1 MIWIPNPDSLTV
13 FPMIFTLEQLANASG
28 GELVGDPSLQITGA
42 ASLAE
47 ATPGEISFFASRKYI
62 GLLRK
67 TRASAVFVPP
77 DFAEPIH
84 AAQIRVANPTKA
96 FEQVVLKFAPK
107 PITFAPGIHSTAVV
121 DPSAQLGKRV
131 SIQPHAVIEASVRVG
146 DDTIIGAASYV
157 GHETTIGSAC
167 LIYPRVTIRE
177 RSRIGSRVIIH
188 SGAVIG
194 ADGFGFEMVDGRHQK
209 IQQLGIVQIDDD
221 VEIGANTTV
230 DRARFGRTWVQEGVK
245 IDNLVQIAHNV
256 VIGKNSVIVA
266 QTGISGSTRVG
277 ERVMMG
283 GQVGIAGHLEIGDG
297 TAIGAQSGIS
307 KSTQGGAWFGSPAVP
322 LAEAKQQIAW
332 VHRLGKLFARVKEI
346 EKKLGL

>member
-1 MIWIPNPDSLTV
+1 MT
-13 FPMIFTLEQLANASG
+13 FTLQQLATTSG
-28 GELVGDPSLQITGA
+28 GELVGDPSLQIKGA
-42 ASLAE
+42 ASLGE
-47 ATPGEISFFASRKYI
+47 ATPGEISFFANRKYI
-62 GLLRK
+62 GLLRR
-67 TRASAVFVPP
+67 THASAVFVPA
-77 DFAEPIH
+77 DFAEAITP
-84 AAQIRVANPTKA
+84 AQIRVPNPTKA

-107 PITFAPGIHSTAVV
+107 AIAFTPEIHSTAVV
-121 DPSAQLGKRV
+121 DASAQLGEGV
-131 SIQPHAVIEASVRVG
+131 SIQPHAVIEAGARIG
-146 DDTIIGAASYV
+146 DDTIIGAGSYI
-157 GHETTIGSAC
+157 GHETVIGPGC

-194 ADGFGFEMVDGRHQK
+194 ADGFGFEMVDGRQEK

-230 DRARFGRTWVQEGVK
+230 DRARFGRTWIQEGVK

-283 GQVGIAGHLEIGDG
+283 GQVGIVGHLEIGDG
-297 TAIGAQSGIS
+297 TAIGAQSGVS
-307 KSTQGGAWFGSPAVP
+307 KSLPGGVWFGSPAVP
-322 LAEAKQQIAW
+322 LGEAKQQIAW
-332 VHRLGKLFARVKEI
+332 IHRLGKLFAHVKEI

>member
-1 MIWIPNPDSLTV
+1 MT
-13 FPMIFTLEQLANASG
+13 FTLQQLATTSG
-28 GELVGDPSLQITGA
+28 GELVGDPSLQIMGA
-42 ASLAE
+42 ASLGD
-47 ATPGEISFFASRKYI
+47 ATPGEISFFANRKYVA
-62 GLLRK
+62 LLRK

-77 DFAEPIH
+77 DFTEPITL
-84 AAQIRVANPTKA
+84 AQIRVANPIKA
-96 FEQVVLKFAPK
+96 FEQVVVKFAPK
-107 PITFAPGIHSTAVV
+107 PITFAPGIHPTAVV
-121 DPSAQLGKRV
+121 DPSAQIGKCV
-131 SIQPHAVIEASVRVG
+131 SIQPHAVIESGARIG
-146 DDTIIGAASYV
+146 DDTIIGAGSYI
-157 GHETTIGSAC
+157 GHETVIGPGC

-194 ADGFGFEMVDGRHQK
+194 ADGFGFEMVDGRQQK

-230 DRARFGRTWVQEGVK
+230 DRARFGQTWIQEGVK

-283 GQVGIAGHLEIGDG
+283 GQVGIVGHLEIGDG
-297 TAIGAQSGIS
+297 TAIGAQSGVS
-307 KSTQGGAWFGSPAVP
+307 KSLPGGVWFGSPAVP
-322 LAEAKQQIAW
+322 LGEAKQQIAW
-332 VHRLGKLFARVKEI
+332 IHRLGKLFARVKEI